1 MCMWKD
7 AIGIHSENPKD
18 EREANA
24 VSRDVE
30 VACHS
35 HLLGAG
41 PRLFPHKDNITNFIS
56 ASG

>member
-1 MCMWKD
+1 MQYGSQCT
-7 AIGIHSENPKD
+7 GPESPKD

-24 VSRDVE
+24 VSRDME

-41 PRLFPHKDNITNFIS
+41 PRLFSHQDNITNFIS